1 MQEEIKSA
9 PLVLLVNLGTPER
22 LTVKA
27 VRNYLSEFLSD
38 RRIIDLPR
46 GLWYLILHGIILRI
60 RPKKSLRLYQKIWR
74 EDGSPLI
81 YFSKKQV
88 IALREYFDGKAEN
101 TDIDGKNLAVK
112 NIHIDYCCRYG
123 APNVREK
130 ILGFVRN
137 GGKRIL
143 IIPMYPQYS
152 STTTASVLDAVCRTM
167 FDLRSVPEWRFIRDW
182 HCHPLYISALADSYR
197 KYEKEHG
204 KPEKLLLSFHG
215 IPKRYCEE
223 GDDYREQVLATAK
236 LLRQKLNFSED
247 ELAVIFQSRFGWEE
261 WLKPY
266 AEEELVRLVNSGVR
280 KIAVMC
286 PGFSADCLETLE
298 ETAIRNREVFLSAGG
313 SEYHYIP
320 ALNDDKAHIGLLA
333 DLISSELK
341 NWEK

>member
-46 GLWYLILHGIILRI
+46 SLWFLILHGIILRL
-60 RPKKSLRLYQKIWR
+60 RPKKTLRLYQKIWR

-81 YFSKKQV
+81 YFAKKQV
-88 IALREYFDGKAEN
+88 LALRKRFDGKAQQA
-101 TDIDGKNLAVK
+101 DGKNCARN

-123 APNVREK
+123 APNVQEK
-130 ILGFVRN
+130 ITGFVRA

-152 STTTASVLDAVCRTM
+152 STTTASVLDAVYRTM
-167 FDLRSVPEWRFIRDW
+167 LSLRCVPEWRFIRDW
-182 HCHPLYISALADSYR
+182 HRHHLYISALADSYR
-197 KYEKEHG
+197 KYEKEQG

-223 GDDYREQVLATAK
+223 GDDYREQVLATAE
-236 LLRQKLNFSED
+236 LLRQELNFSED
-247 ELAVIFQSRFGWEE
+247 EIAVIFQSRFGWEE

-266 AEEELVRLVNSGVR
+266 AEDELVQLANAGVR
-280 KIAVMC
+280 KIALMC
-286 PGFSADCLETLE
+286 PGFCADCLETLE
-298 ETAIRNREVFLSAGG
+298 ETAMRNREVFLSAGG

-320 ALNDDKAHIGLLA
+320 ALNDERAHIDLLA
-333 DLISSELK
+333 DLINSELK